1 MSHDHHHGHSHQ
13 HDVKN
18 IKIAFFLNLSF
29 TIIELIGGVFVN
41 SVAIL
46 SDAVHD
52 LGDSLSLGLSWYFQK
67 LSKKGRSKTFSYGY
81 KRFSLLGAIIN
92 SIVLVVG
99 SVFII
104 IETLPRLINPVQ
116 PDAKGMLYLAI
127 LGVVVNGAAAF
138 KLKKGE
144 SLNEKVVSLHLLEDV
159 LGWVAVLIASIVMMY
174 VDIPILDPILSL
186 FIAAFILFNVY
197 KSLKESFKIILQASP
212 NDLDENSIKT
222 ILSEIEGVCSA
233 HDMHSW
239 TMDGNYHVMTIHLV
253 VKDET
258 PVNQYTSVK
267 NEARKILK
275 AQKFNHI
282 TIEVES
288 ENEACELIDC

>member
-1 MSHDHHHGHSHQ
+1 MSHQHHGHHHH

-29 TIIELIGGVFVN
+29 TIIELVGGVFVN

-67 LSKKGRSKTFSYGY
+67 ISKKGRSKTFSYGY

-99 SVFII
+99 SIFII
-104 IETLPRLINPVQ
+104 TETIPRLMNPVQ
-116 PDAKGMLYLAI
+116 PDAQGMLYLAI
-127 LGVVVNGAAAF
+127 LGVIVNGATVF
-138 KLKKGE
+138 RLQKGE

-159 LGWVAVLIASIVMMY
+159 LGWVAVLIASIVMLFIE
-174 VDIPILDPILSL
+174 IPILDPILSL
-186 FIAAFILFNVY
+186 FIAAFILFNVF
-197 KSLKESFKIILQASP
+197 KNLKESFKIILQANP
-212 NDLDENSIKT
+212 LDLNETRIKDS
-222 ILSEIEGVCSA
+222 LSKIEGVCDA

-239 TMDGNYHVMTIHLV
+239 TMDGSYHVMTIHLV
-253 VKDET
+253 VRDNIPINLYSKIKTD
-258 PVNQYTSVK
+258 
-267 NEARKILK
+267 ARKILK

-288 ENEACELIDC
+288 ESEVCELIDC